1 MQLRRYRYK
10 LKVRSKGKG
19 QKLWKF
25 AGAYRLIY
33 NLGLFQREFLWW
45 QRRER
50 TTYAKQCA
58 ELVELK
64 KEFSWL
70 CEVHSQVLQQALR
83 DLDRAYKN
91 YFAGSADHPKLK
103 KKKKHLSFRYSQGVK
118 ISGNR
123 IYLPKI
129 GWFRIFLSREIPED
143 AEIGEMTVLK
153 EADGWYVSIVV
164 KANFSKPAENSSLVG
179 IDMGIRDF
187 ACLSNKTKIGHP
199 HVLEKWFKKLAWEQR
214 KLTRKK
220 KFSNCGFVH
229 PKNRKGKIF
238 CCLH

>member
-10 LKVRSKGKG
+10 LKVRSKEKE
-19 QKLWKF
+19 QKLWIF

-70 CEVHSQVLQQALR
+70 CEIHSQLLQQALR

-91 YFAGSADHPKLK
+91 YFAGRADHPKLK
-103 KKKKHLSFRYSQGVK
+103 KNHLSFRYSQGVK
-118 ISGNR
+118 ISGNC
-123 IYLPKI
+123 IYLP
-129 GWFRIFLSREIPED
+129 
-143 AEIGEMTVLK
+143 MV
-153 EADGWYVSIVV
+153 
-164 KANFSKPAENSSLVG
+164 
-179 IDMGIRDF
+179 
-187 ACLSNKTKIGHP
+187 CL
-199 HVLEKWFKKLAWEQR
+199 
-214 KLTRKK
+214 
-220 KFSNCGFVH
+220 NCS
-229 PKNRKGKIF
+229 
-238 CCLH
+238 